1 MAPVGATGGREVAL
15 AATEARLQAL
25 LDPYRDRLEAFEIY
39 GVPMLR
45 RPGAKAH
52 DWFAGVN
59 RGNGVVR
66 LSFLPMHAH
75 PDLLEGLSPAVLKR
89 KTGASL
95 FTFKTVDEA
104 TVKELAAL
112 LSRGFD
118 VYWPGG
124 ANSG

>member
-1 MAPVGATGGREVAL
+1 MTAVGAKADEGGL
-15 AATEARLQAL
+15 AATEVRLQAL

-52 DWFAGVN
+52 DWFAGIN

-66 LSFLPMHAH
+66 FSFLPMHAH
-75 PDLLEGLSPAVLKR
+75 PELLEGLSPAVRKR

-95 FTFKTVDEA
+95 FTFKAVDEA
-104 TVKELAAL
+104 TVGELAAL
-112 LSRGFD
+112 LSRGFEI
-118 VYWPGG
+118 YWPGG
-124 ANSG
+124 GNGG